1 MLQPA
6 LSINLMDPNKLARMQ
21 NAFDVQDEGSW
32 KITSVDAPTLS
43 KPALNHRLSA

>member
-21 NAFDVQDEGSW
+21 NAFDVYKMKAHGKSPQ
-32 KITSVDAPTLS
+32 LM
-43 KPALNHRLSA
+43 LQRYQNQR